1 MPWPSRDTEDIWART
16 TLLFSIQM
24 SIWERFTGCECM
36 VVYSIILIIWM
47 LYSYLRRNKGRI
59 YKRFNYISRPHGK
72 TGSKDWD
79 AVSAFGST
87 TVGWVQHPHISVTLI
102 RIFECLE
109 KTTRGNRIELRT
121 ADPCLSS
128 VVECITWPCQPLL
141 LCYFPIIP
149 QTTDPIWNS
158 STRVL

>member
-1 MPWPSRDTEDIWART
+1 MQPLIERQLKKLVQDSRAQRELPT
-16 TLLFSIQM
+16 
-24 SIWERFTGCECM
+24 
-36 VVYSIILIIWM
+36 
-47 LYSYLRRNKGRI
+47 
-59 YKRFNYISRPHGK
+59 
-72 TGSKDWD
+72 
-79 AVSAFGST
+79 
-87 TVGWVQHPHISVTLI
+87 WVRHPHISVTLI

-128 VVECITWPCQPLL
+128 VVECITCPCQPLL

-149 QTTDPIWNS
+149 QTTDPILNS

>member
-1 MPWPSRDTEDIWART
+1 
-16 TLLFSIQM
+16 
-24 SIWERFTGCECM
+24 
-36 VVYSIILIIWM
+36 
-47 LYSYLRRNKGRI
+47 
-59 YKRFNYISRPHGK
+59 
-72 TGSKDWD
+72 
-79 AVSAFGST
+79 
-87 TVGWVQHPHISVTLI
+87 VGWVQHPHIYVTRI

-128 VVECITWPCQPLL
+128 VVECITCPCQPLL